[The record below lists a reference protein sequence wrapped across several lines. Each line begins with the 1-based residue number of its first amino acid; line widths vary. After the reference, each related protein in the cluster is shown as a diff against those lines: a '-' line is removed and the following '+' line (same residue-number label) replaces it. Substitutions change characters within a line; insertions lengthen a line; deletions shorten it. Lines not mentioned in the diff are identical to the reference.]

1 MSILIIA
8 LPRTGSTELGKRL
21 SLENKLNYVF
31 EPYNP
36 RTKLSYDMNTQNKVV
51 KTVIFHKPTSIE
63 VKNKLNWLMDLTT
76 KFNRTIL
83 LSRKDLVACAESW
96 SFYNHNV
103 KKNNFSHNVS
113 YYWEKTSNYDEDYN
127 KIMIWNDEIN
137 YLSKELNIPITYYE
151 DIFDVNDANRLRKG
165 NKNKFGMKII

>member
-1 MSILIIA
+1 
-8 LPRTGSTELGKRL
+8 
-21 SLENKLNYVF
+21 
-31 EPYNP
+31 
-36 RTKLSYDMNTQNKVV
+36 
-51 KTVIFHKPTSIE
+51 
-63 VKNKLNWLMDLTT
+63 
-76 KFNRTIL
+76 
-83 LSRKDLVACAESW
+83 VACAESW

-151 DIFDVNDANRLRKG
+151 DIFDVNDTNRLRKG
-165 NKNKFGMKII
+165 NKDKFGMKII